1 MPTSPNGEESVEIVN
16 VGTIEVE
23 VEPLEVMARGPL
35 ALAVFK
41 QFVQVSPLVKSQA
54 KGEVV
59 VAVMICP
66 PFPARSPLTVVVP
79 LSAITPVEEL
89 YERGEVAEREV
100 EPTLLLNKVQSVEA
114 KHPNTEPEAV
124 SQVAAPPE

>member
-1 MPTSPNGEESVEIVN
+1 IAN
-16 VGTIEVE
+16 
-23 VEPLEVMARGPL
+23 GPL
-35 ALAVFK
+35 AFAALK
-41 QFVQVSPLVKSQA
+41 QSAQVSPLAKVQA
-54 KGEVV
+54 RGEVV
-59 VAVMICP
+59 VAVMIWP
-66 PFPARSPLTVVVP
+66 PFPARRPLTVVVP